1 MTFSILHTSARPE
14 KWREVYDAWI
24 AAADHPEDVEY
35 VLWYER
41 WGFVRS
47 NWSRGR

>member
-35 VLWYER
+35 VLVVDER
-41 WGFVRS
+41 WGFK
-47 NWSRGR
+47 